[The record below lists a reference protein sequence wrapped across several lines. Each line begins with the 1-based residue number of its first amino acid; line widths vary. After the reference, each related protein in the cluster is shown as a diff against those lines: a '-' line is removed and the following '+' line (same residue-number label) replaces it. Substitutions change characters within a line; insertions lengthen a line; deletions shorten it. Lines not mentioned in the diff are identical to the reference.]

1 MCVNGAKKTANNNEL
16 GRCIKNHEGK
26 DAGPSC
32 EEANEMKC
40 EGKN

>member
-1 MCVNGAKKTANNNEL
+1 VKGAEKTEINDEL
-16 GRCIKNHEGK
+16 DWRIKNHEGK